1 MKIRIYYNKRKL
13 KNKITALLLFGGMFS
28 IYYAGSSFE
37 ANGNIDSIAYAI
49 GGMISVIIGTKLLYK

>member
-28 IYYAGSSFE
+28 MYYAGSSFE
-37 ANGNIDSIAYAI
+37 ATGNIDSIAFAV
-49 GGMISVIIGTKLLYK
+49 GGLISLLIGTKLLYK